1 MAKSSRVFAVN
12 ELGEIVA
19 TAGTGSNNIVGYL
32 SNDYVAVDDN
42 GRLILAMQG
51 NEDAIFSS
59 LLYSNGAKL
68 DGVTDDST
76 AFQAAINALSTLT
89 SGRISVS
96 LPTAKTIKLN
106 SGLTFD
112 IGKIYLDG
120 KNCKL
125 DFSGMSSGT
134 AITLTGT
141 AYDKTYG
148 GVMGGL
154 EHLHIKG
161 PYPTNAV
168 DGILFTG
175 DTTPSPANPYGSAR
189 SVLKHC
195 AVESFQFGVTFWHRA
210 YLTTLEHCEIF
221 RNRVGVYSKG
231 LGVDAYEN
239 VSVLRGAVY
248 NNDMNIY
255 VEEGHIVC
263 NGTSI
268 DYANVV
274 QMAIRNGSLL
284 LNECHVEYT
293 ISKSTYGQ
301 SNGAIYSGNAPLCAI
316 DLMPGNPAAINTGI
330 GLAYTTASLSPNSAY
345 FRMSGGLW
353 AVTAPQAATA
363 NSGYVSHIHQGDQT
377 VSTMDKKVRMHHQN
391 NVPTSGYMM
400 CKLSA
405 YNVGDPT
412 NTAGTFDFEPAM
424 WNEDITHI
432 AQQGAAGPYMTT
444 NPSVGYSVSPLH
456 NMAGSFGTNYSALG
470 GFEGANIM
478 EDICITVDTA
488 TITDR
493 QTGTNGSYARTTSE
507 GSYNGGSGALKIT
520 KVGAAGTALKIGML
534 FPRDIMRHR
543 RPIVRMAIKLPAT
556 GAATTGSFNV
566 NMKGIK
572 PEYVTVGALG
582 GETIF
587 RPVNGAEIIPGG
599 AATSGRGVAAFNP
612 TQYKSTGGSAYSDNT
627 TMVIGTWYPLQ
638 IAGNIDRHLPAWI
651 SHFELEFDLTSMGAG
666 SIIIDAIDVQWM

>member
-1 MAKSSRVFAVN
+1 MAKSTKVLAVN
-12 ELGEIVA
+12 ELGEIV
-19 TAGTGSNNIVGYL
+19 TVAGVGSNSVVGYL
-32 SNDYVAVDDN
+32 PSDFVSVDDS
-42 GRLILAMQG
+42 GRLVLAMQG

-68 DGVTDDST
+68 DGVADDSA

-96 LPTAKTIKLN
+96 LPTGKTIKLN

-125 DFSGMSSGT
+125 DFSGMTSGT

-141 AYDKTYG
+141 AYDKSYG

-154 EHLHIKG
+154 AHLHIKG
-161 PYPTNAV
+161 PYPINVV

-189 SVLKHC
+189 SVVKNC
-195 AVESFQFGVTFWHRA
+195 VVESFQFGVTFWHRA
-210 YLTTLEHCEIF
+210 YLATLEHCEIY

-239 VSVLRGAVY
+239 VSILRGAVY
-248 NNDMNIY
+248 NNDLNIY
-255 VEEGHIVC
+255 VEEGHVIC

-293 ISKSTYGQ
+293 ISKATYGQ

-316 DLMPGNPAAINTGI
+316 DLMPGNPTTINTGL
-330 GLAYTTASLSPNSAY
+330 GLAYTTPSVSPNSAY

-353 AVTAPQAATA
+353 AVTAPQSTAANT
-363 NSGYVSHIHQGDQT
+363 GYVSHIHQGDQT

-391 NVPTSGYMM
+391 NVPTSGYMF
-400 CKLSA
+400 CKLSVW
-405 YNVGDPT
+405 NVGDPV

-432 AQQGAAGPYMTT
+432 AQQGASGAYMTN
-444 NPSVGYSVSPLH
+444 NPQVGYSVSPLH
-456 NMAGSFGTNYSALG
+456 NLAGSFGANYSALG
-470 GFEGANIM
+470 GFEGANMM
-478 EDICITVDTA
+478 EDICILADTA
-488 TITDR
+488 AIADR
-493 QTGTNGSYARTTSE
+493 QTGTNGSFVRSGTD
-507 GSYNGGSGALKIT
+507 GSFAGGSGSLKIT
-520 KVGAAGTALKIGML
+520 KVGAAGTAFKIGIL
-534 FPRDIMRHR
+534 FPRTLYSQR
-543 RPIVRMAIKLPAT
+543 RPIMRMAIKLPAS
-556 GAATTGSFNV
+556 GGPSAGNFNL

-587 RPVNGAEIIPGG
+587 RPVHGAEVIPGG
-599 AATSGRGVAAFNP
+599 VATSGSGSAAFNP
-612 TQYKSTGGSAYSDNT
+612 SLYKSTGGSAYADIAGMT
-627 TMVIGTWYPLQ
+627 AGTWYPVQ
-638 IAGNIDRHLPAWI
+638 IAANIDRHMPAWMTHI
-651 SHFELEFDLTSMGAG
+651 MLELDFTNMGAG
-666 SIIIDAIDVQWM
+666 NIILDGLDVQWM